1 MAITTDGRSPGTSTL
16 VGSSRGYHA
25 SCVLSS
31 HSIRTWIIGLLACL
45 LAALPVACGE
55 SEEEKAQ
62 NRVCDARAD
71 IQKRVDDLAALTI
84 TSASIDEVTSNLKAI
99 REDLEEIG
107 AEREDLAPEQR
118 QEVDQAAKS
127 FRSELE
133 AAAKDVVSG
142 AASGEEA
149 GARIGS
155 ALDQLAESFRQAYG
169 PVNCD

>member
-1 MAITTDGRSPGTSTL
+1 M
-16 VGSSRGYHA
+16 
-25 SCVLSS
+25 LSS
-31 HSIRTWIIGLLACL
+31 HSIRASIIGLLVCL

-62 NRVCDARAD
+62 NRVCDAHAD

-84 TSASIDEVTSNLKAI
+84 TSASIDDVTSNLKAI
-99 REDLEEIG
+99 RTDLEKIA
-107 AEREDLAPEQR
+107 AERKDLAPEQR
-118 QEVDQAAKS
+118 QEVEQAAKS

-142 AASGEEA
+142 AASGEQA

-155 ALDQLAESFRQAYG
+155 ALDQLAKSFRKAYG
-169 PVNCD
+169 PVSCD

>member
-1 MAITTDGRSPGTSTL
+1 VFCSHLIRAWVIGIL
-16 VGSSRGYHA
+16 VG
-25 SCVLSS
+25 
-31 HSIRTWIIGLLACL
+31 L

-62 NRVCDARAD
+62 NTVCDARAD

-84 TSASIDEVTSNLKAI
+84 TSASIDDVTSNLKAI
-99 REDLEEIG
+99 RDDLEKIA
-107 AEREDLAPEQR
+107 AEREDLTPEQR
-118 QEVDQAAKS
+118 REVEQAAKS

-133 AAAKDVVSG
+133 TTAKDVVSG

-155 ALDQLAESFRQAYG
+155 ALDELAKSFRQAYG
-169 PVNCD
+169 PVDCD

>member
-1 MAITTDGRSPGTSTL
+1 VVVT
-16 VGSSRGYHA
+16 
-25 SCVLSS
+25 SS
-31 HSIRTWIIGLLACL
+31 HSIRRWMIGFLAGV
-45 LAALPVACGE
+45 LAVVPVACGE
-55 SEEEKAQ
+55 SDEEKAQ

-84 TSASIDEVTSNLKAI
+84 TSASIDDVTSNLKAI
-99 REDLEEIG
+99 RDDLEKIA

-133 AAAKDVVSG
+133 TAAKDVVSG

-149 GARIGS
+149 GARIGA
-155 ALDQLAESFRQAYG
+155 ALDQLAKSFRKAYG

>member
-1 MAITTDGRSPGTSTL
+1 MDTL
-16 VGSSRGYHA
+16 VGSSRGYGWRVT
-25 SCVLSS
+25 SR
-31 HSIRTWIIGLLACL
+31 HSIRKWMIAMLAGL

-62 NRVCDARAD
+62 NTVCDARAD
-71 IQKRVDDLAALTI
+71 IQRRVDDLAALTI
-84 TSASIDEVTSNLKAI
+84 TSASIDELTSNLKAI
-99 REDLEEIG
+99 RDDLEKIA

-118 QEVDQAAKS
+118 QEVEQAATS

-133 AAAKDVVSG
+133 TAAKDIVSG

-149 GARIGS
+149 GARIGA
-155 ALDQLAESFRQAYG
+155 ALDQLAKSFRKAYG

>member
-1 MAITTDGRSPGTSTL
+1 MI
-16 VGSSRGYHA
+16 SRH
-25 SCVLSS
+25 V
-31 HSIRTWIIGLLACL
+31 IRAWTIGILAGL

-84 TSASIDEVTSNLKAI
+84 TSASIDDVTSNLKAI
-99 REDLEEIG
+99 RDDLEKIA
-107 AEREDLAPEQR
+107 AERADLTPEQS
-118 QEVDQAAKS
+118 QEVEQAAKS
-127 FRSELE
+127 FGSELE

-149 GARIGS
+149 GARVGS
-155 ALDQLAESFRQAYG
+155 ALDELAKSFREAYG
-169 PVNCD
+169 PVDCG

>member
-1 MAITTDGRSPGTSTL
+1 MIGFLAG
-16 VGSSRGYHA
+16 
-25 SCVLSS
+25 VL
-31 HSIRTWIIGLLACL
+31 AVV
-45 LAALPVACGE
+45 AVACGE

-84 TSASIDEVTSNLKAI
+84 TSASIDDVASNLKAI
-99 REDLEEIG
+99 RDDLEKIA

-118 QEVDQAAKS
+118 EEVEQAATS

-133 AAAKDVVSG
+133 TAAKDVVSG

-149 GARIGS
+149 GARVGS
-155 ALDQLAESFRQAYG
+155 ALDQLARSFREAYG
-169 PVNCD
+169 PVKCD